1 MENGQSHHA
10 ILFGSGLCTGWV
22 IQPRVR
28 NTHTIYSFHRNPFR
42 RFTAT
47 GQARSTS
54 HVWQSIRY
62 HPSIHLAS
70 THSKESL
77 RFQSRSRH
85 MRRTNIFSLFP
96 KMKFVF
102 FFFLL
107 FSSSICMSKC
117 KLISWEE
124 RKKPKLCSF
133 ECQMSFHR
141 ERIKINIVM
150 RNSSVCSNLLL
161 RSSKAASIQLAPGRI
176 ACSQFYSCTAA
187 DSADSNLW
195 CLLVCWIVSR
205 LVSLGRSHTVHSICV
220 WTDGRNSLVHK
231 CSQWISLYHPV

>member
-1 MENGQSHHA
+1 MAN
-10 ILFGSGLCTGWV
+10 
-22 IQPRVR
+22 
-28 NTHTIYSFHRNPFR
+28 HTMPYYLDQDFALGESFSLASEIRT
-42 RFTAT
+42 RFTHFIEIHSAGLLRPDKHDRHPMSDNRSDIIQAFIWPALIQKNRCVFKAVVAT
-47 GQARSTS
+47 WEEQIYL
-54 HVWQSIRY
+54 VY
-62 HPSIHLAS
+62 
-70 THSKESL
+70 
-77 RFQSRSRH
+77 FQKWNS
-85 MRRTNIFSLFP
+85 
-96 KMKFVF
+96 F

-161 RSSKAASIQLAPGRI
+161 RSSKAASIQLAPERI